1 MPVRNR
7 RSRRAARAEF
17 KVTPEIR
24 EAFRAYVE
32 SDPPGGGFHP
42 WPEHWRL
49 HDLLDQAGALAF
61 PLCPPCCF
69 HPRLGGIRWEYLPNA
84 VAIYRSLEARHAR
97 S

>member
-1 MPVRNR
+1 MPVRAR
-7 RSRRAARAEF
+7 RKRRVGRVAF

-24 EAFRAYVE
+24 EAFRAYIE

-69 HPRLGGIRWEYLPNA
+69 HPQLTGIRWEYLPAA
-84 VAIYRSLEARHAR
+84 VSIYRNLEPRHAR
-97 S
+97 P